1 MFPDKPPLTAM
12 APPHHSGY
20 NARQADRKE
29 HLIIQGGR
37 SRIVDKPKFFT
48 QHFEMEVIER

>member
-1 MFPDKPPLTAM
+1 M